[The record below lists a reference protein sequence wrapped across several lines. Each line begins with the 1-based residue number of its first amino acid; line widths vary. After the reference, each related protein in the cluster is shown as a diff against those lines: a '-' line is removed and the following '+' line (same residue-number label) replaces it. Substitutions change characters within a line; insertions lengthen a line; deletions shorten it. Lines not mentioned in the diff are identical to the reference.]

1 MKNLKR
7 LSVLALLVLAVF
19 TSSCKKDVVPENTK
33 PNYSTDAKLDLGNLV
48 NAKFFGVIADEM
60 GNPISGVAIKAGN
73 KTATT
78 NSNGIFIIEDANVF
92 EKLAYVSATKAGY
105 FMGSR
110 SVIPSTT
117 ATNNIRIT
125 MLDMNT
131 VATVNSGEEKTVTL
145 PGGAK
150 IDFKGEFVDLSG
162 NTYTGT
168 VNIAFKHLAALAPET
183 ANQMPGMLYAQNQ
196 DEEAGVLETYGMMA
210 VELTSST
217 GVELQIDPDSKAII
231 HMPVD
236 ASQLANAPATIPLWH
251 FDEVAGYWIEEG
263 EATLVGGEYVGDVYH
278 FSFWNCDRFGDDAV
292 VNGTVVDQYGTP
304 LGNVSVSVIT
314 PFASTVGQTSSAGTF
329 FTYVPA
335 NASITFE
342 VLDDCGNSV
351 SSNSAGPYAI
361 NSTNSEPLIATLNA
375 SNSVIVS
382 GLFYDCNNNLITNGY
397 ITLTAGSE
405 IYHQTITNGVINVP
419 VLFCNIPSNLT
430 VQGYDYDNIQE
441 TSSFS
446 IPVTTPVT
454 NLGNLIACNAVSEY
468 ITYSI
473 SGGAAITEFPPFTT
487 NESSFVDSAT
497 SLTTTTF
504 SCFGGAFELFSTST
518 TLGSYP
524 WDANTGMSFYSS
536 SINVNQQ
543 LPVNIIFQLVAYGA
557 IGSYVDVTFSGN
569 FTDNTGT
576 NQTITG
582 TVHVLRDA

>member
-183 ANQMPGMLYAQNQ
+183 ANQMP
-196 DEEAGVLETYGMMA
+196 
-210 VELTSST
+210 
-217 GVELQIDPDSKAII
+217 
-231 HMPVD
+231 
-236 ASQLANAPATIPLWH
+236 
-251 FDEVAGYWIEEG
+251 
-263 EATLVGGEYVGDVYH
+263 
-278 FSFWNCDRFGDDAV
+278 
-292 VNGTVVDQYGTP
+292 
-304 LGNVSVSVIT
+304 
-314 PFASTVGQTSSAGTF
+314 
-329 FTYVPA
+329 
-335 NASITFE
+335 
-342 VLDDCGNSV
+342 
-351 SSNSAGPYAI
+351 
-361 NSTNSEPLIATLNA
+361 
-375 SNSVIVS
+375 
-382 GLFYDCNNNLITNGY
+382 
-397 ITLTAGSE
+397 
-405 IYHQTITNGVINVP
+405 
-419 VLFCNIPSNLT
+419 
-430 VQGYDYDNIQE
+430 
-441 TSSFS
+441 
-446 IPVTTPVT
+446 
-454 NLGNLIACNAVSEY
+454 
-468 ITYSI
+468 
-473 SGGAAITEFPPFTT
+473 
-487 NESSFVDSAT
+487 
-497 SLTTTTF
+497 
-504 SCFGGAFELFSTST
+504 
-518 TLGSYP
+518 
-524 WDANTGMSFYSS
+524 
-536 SINVNQQ
+536 
-543 LPVNIIFQLVAYGA
+543 
-557 IGSYVDVTFSGN
+557 
-569 FTDNTGT
+569 
-576 NQTITG
+576 
-582 TVHVLRDA
+582 